1 MSGSASMRGC
11 RSDIKRLYVCV
22 IAQVEGKG
30 RIPLALSRMEIGFCK
45 VKSGLLH
52 FRRAAG
58 LSPTGCPFRSR
69 QRRQRKTITCIVM
82 SLQSPEG
89 RLAYIA
95 SRANVGCQIRQ
106 TQRCARKGYM
116 LIVIGARTD
125 YVICATERSR
135 RPHHDNIRTNPV
147 GLARLVR
154 NGLYGW
160 VVC

>member
-1 MSGSASMRGC
+1 MSGSASMRGRRKKIPKC
-11 RSDIKRLYVCV
+11 YAISNMSRNPPTLYVRISIMGAGGGCV
-22 IAQVEGKG
+22 NRQK
-30 RIPLALSRMEIGFCK
+30 
-45 VKSGLLH
+45 
-52 FRRAAG
+52 
-58 LSPTGCPFRSR
+58 SPTGCSYRDR

-147 GLARLVR
+147 GLARLAR
-154 NGLYGW
+154 DGLYGW